1 MECPGNVCGT
11 VYTADWYGNCT
22 ILRMKKSGRKKDIK
36 EAKPNRA
43 SFHHGSTTQ
52 GGPDFGQGSSQLGK
66 ASFKQGSESR
76 KGMEG
81 NEPGL
86 NEEGLKRKEE

>member
-1 MECPGNVCGT
+1 MECLSQRERHY
-11 VYTADWYGNCT
+11 YTADWYGNCT
-22 ILRMKKSGRKKDIK
+22 IICVKNSERKKDIK

-43 SFHHGSTTQ
+43 SFHHGSATQ
-52 GGPDFGQGSSQLGK
+52 AGPDFGQGSSQLGK

-76 KGMEG
+76 KKTEG
-81 NEPGL
+81 NESGL

>member
-1 MECPGNVCGT
+1 MFLV
-11 VYTADWYGNCT
+11 
-22 ILRMKKSGRKKDIK
+22 KKSKREKEIK

-43 SFHHGSTTQ
+43 SFRHGSTTQ
-52 GGPDFGQGSSQLGK
+52 AGPDFGQGSSQLGN

-76 KGMEG
+76 KGIEG